1 MFFIILFH
9 CMCLSLV
16 NTQNKCISCSTYFS
30 FMFVFHRFGNKM
42 NVLKHSGGEEVHSN
56 GIANGQE
63 EEDSMDQEKQEREH
77 FQRVI
82 NAFKYYK

>member
-1 MFFIILFH
+1 MW
-9 CMCLSLV
+9 LSHT
-16 NTQNKCISCSTYFS
+16 NTQYKCIYGSTYVS
-30 FMFVFHRFGNKM
+30 FTFVSHRFGKTM

-56 GIANGQE
+56 GINNGQE